1 MRPHHTKAAQF
12 ELFGLS
18 DQADTVT
25 TPAWQTLPAQ
35 TRQKITG
42 LMARLLVEHGQGK
55 ARERLRE
62 AFSTVQMGEDG
73 DV

>member
-18 DQADTVT
+18 DDANKVT
-25 TPAWQTLPAQ
+25 TPAWQSLPAQ
-35 TRQKITG
+35 TRRKITG
-42 LMARLLVEHGQGK
+42 LMARLLVEHGQRR
-55 ARERLRE
+55 ATDHLRE
-62 AFSTVQMGEDG
+62 AFCPVQMGEDG

>member
-1 MRPHHTKAAQF
+1 MRHHHRKAAQF

-18 DQADTVT
+18 DRTNTVT
-25 TPAWQTLPAQ
+25 TPQWQSLPTS

-42 LMARLLVEHGQGK
+42 LMARLLVEHSQGE
-55 ARERLRE
+55 ATERVREDVDL
-62 AFSTVQMGEDG
+62 VQMREDG

>member
-1 MRPHHTKAAQF
+1 MRRHHEKSGQY

-18 DQADTVT
+18 DKSNPLT
-25 TPAWQTLPAQ
+25 TPEWQSLPTQ

-42 LMARLLVEHGQGK
+42 LMARLLVEHGQQQATERVGK
-55 ARERLRE
+55 DFGPAQ
-62 AFSTVQMGEDG
+62 TGENS

>member
-1 MRPHHTKAAQF
+1 MRHHHTKAAQF

-18 DQADTVT
+18 DQANTVT
-25 TPAWQTLPAQ
+25 TPAWQNLPAQ

-42 LMARLLVEHGQGK
+42 LMARLLVEHGQEQ
-55 ARERLRE
+55 AANRMREE
-62 AFSTVQMGEDG
+62 CCSVQIWEKD